1 MVVNLS
7 YDDLFFPCMGSV
19 TFAGRFCRTRKGE
32 GWGCARPLRGGF
44 AQKGNGQLGGAVAQM
59 AFPIE
64 GILKLSR

>member
-7 YDDLFFPCMGSV
+7 YDDLFLPRMGSV

-44 AQKGNGQLGGAVAQM
+44 AQKGNGQLGRAVA
-59 AFPIE
+59 
-64 GILKLSR
+64 